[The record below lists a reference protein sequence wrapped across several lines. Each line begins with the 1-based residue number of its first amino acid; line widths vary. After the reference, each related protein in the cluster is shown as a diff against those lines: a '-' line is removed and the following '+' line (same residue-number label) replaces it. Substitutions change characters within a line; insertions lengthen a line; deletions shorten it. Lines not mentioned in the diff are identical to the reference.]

1 MGAIAIAAR
10 RSGIARFCADVL
22 ADNAPMRA
30 ILDRAGI
37 TWELAEA
44 GVVHGCAVVPD
55 PGEFGLTPGAAAAL
69 AAIVDE
75 MTIRL

>member
-1 MGAIAIAAR
+1 
-10 RSGIARFCADVL
+10 
-22 ADNAPMRA
+22 MRA

-55 PGEFGLTPGAAAAL
+55 PGEFGITPGTAAAL
-69 AAIVDE
+69 AAVVDE
-75 MTIRL
+75 LTIGL